1 VAVNVT
7 VLIDF
12 ADPSIRAIDYI
23 QDIRKAVESAG
34 LNLHMR
40 YDVVLQWPMR
50 TEDDRVAL
58 EIRMPEELVEN
69 FSYGRRLQGI
79 AGYLLKYHGDRYK
92 QHVVGNRLLTYTVLD
107 GTESERKRQPAGPS
121 MVDRLEAMADFARLL
136 ERSDEDSLFHINRIR
151 LILKE
156 AKEENDDDE
165 RGSNNG

>member
-1 VAVNVT
+1 MAVNVT

-12 ADPSIRAIDYI
+12 ADTSIRAVDHIN
-23 QDIRKAVESAG
+23 DIRDAVRSAG
-34 LNLHMR
+34 LNLNMR

-79 AGYLLKYHGDRYK
+79 AGYLLRYHGDKYK

-121 MVDRLEAMADFARLL
+121 MVERLEAMAEFARLL
-136 ERSDEDSLFHINRIR
+136 ERSDEDSLFHINRIQ

-156 AKEENDDDE
+156 ANEEYNENEGD
-165 RGSNNG
+165 

>member
-79 AGYLLKYHGDRYK
+79 AGYLLK
-92 QHVVGNRLLTYTVLD
+92 
-107 GTESERKRQPAGPS
+107 
-121 MVDRLEAMADFARLL
+121 
-136 ERSDEDSLFHINRIR
+136 
-151 LILKE
+151 
-156 AKEENDDDE
+156 
-165 RGSNNG
+165 

>member
-1 VAVNVT
+1 MAVNVT

-12 ADPSIRAIDYI
+12 ADPSIRAVDYI

-58 EIRMPEELVEN
+58 EIRMPEELVES
-69 FSYGRRLQGI
+69 FAYGRRLQGI
-79 AGYLLKYHGDRYK
+79 AGYLLKYHGDKYK

-107 GTESERKRQPAGPS
+107 GTESQLKRQPVGPS
-121 MVDRLEAMADFARLL
+121 MAERLEAIADFARLL
-136 ERSDEDSLFHINRIR
+136 ERSDEDSLFHINRIQM
-151 LILKE
+151 ILKE
-156 AKEENDDDE
+156 AKEEHDE
-165 RGSNNG
+165 NEED